1 MALLPVYLPLAET
14 AIDGLMLVAIGAGV
28 GLMSGMFGVGGGFL
42 ITPMLIFLGVP
53 PPIAAATGANTV
65 VASSAAGAIAHWRRG
80 TLDLKM
86 GVLLVGGGFA
96 GSGAS
101 VWVFGW
107 LTRLGQIDLV
117 VALCYVLLLGGVGI
131 LMFAESLRAM
141 LAPSAKAGPAKAAS
155 GKTALSKPRGRWL
168 RGLPWQMQF
177 PKSGIETSVLAPL
190 LLGIFIG
197 VLTGLM
203 GVGGG
208 FLLVPAMI
216 YLLAMPTSVVVGTS
230 LFQIV
235 FVSAN
240 VTFLQAVSH
249 QTVDIVLAG
258 LLIAGSVV
266 AAPLG
271 ARLGAKLGAARLR
284 VLLALLVLAVAG
296 QLGYGLVERP
306 DDLYSIRFDLA
317 PPPQGETP

>member
-14 AIDGLMLVAIGAGV
+14 AIDGLLLVAIGAGV

-86 GVLLVGGGFA
+86 GTLLICGGFA
-96 GSGAS
+96 GSAAS

-107 LTRLGQIDLV
+107 LTKLGQIDLV

-141 LAPSAKAGPAKAAS
+141 LAKPAKAIA
-155 GKTALSKPRGRWL
+155 GKSAAARPRGQWL

-190 LLGIFIG
+190 ALGMFIG

-216 YLLAMPTSVVVGTS
+216 YMLAMPTSVVVGTS

-240 VTFLQAVSH
+240 VTLLQAISH

-271 ARLGAKLGAARLR
+271 AKLGAKLGAARLR

>member
-14 AIDGLMLVAIGAGV
+14 AIDGLLLVAIGAGV

-86 GVLLVGGGFA
+86 GTLLLVGGLA

-107 LTRLGQIDLV
+107 LTKLGQIDLV
-117 VALCYVLLLGGVGI
+117 VALCYVVLLGGVGI

-141 LAPSAKAGPAKAAS
+141 LAKPAKAIAAKS
-155 GKTALSKPRGRWL
+155 AASKPRGQWL
-168 RGLPWQMQF
+168 RGLPWQMRF
-177 PKSGIETSVLAPL
+177 PKSGIDTSALAPL
-190 LLGIFIG
+190 VLGILIG

-216 YLLAMPTSVVVGTS
+216 YLLAMPTATVVGTS

-306 DDLYSIRFDLA
+306 DDLYSIRFDVA

>member
-14 AIDGLMLVAIGAGV
+14 AIDGFLLVAIGAGV

-86 GVLLVGGGFA
+86 GLLLVVGGFA

-107 LTRLGQIDLV
+107 LTKLGQIDLV
-117 VALCYVLLLGGVGI
+117 VALCYVVLLGSVGI

-141 LAPSAKAGPAKAAS
+141 LAKPTKAAH
-155 GKTALSKPRGRWL
+155 GKTAAAAPRGQWL
-168 RGLPWQMQF
+168 RGLPWQIRF
-177 PKSGIETSVLAPL
+177 PKSGIETSAIAPL
-190 LLGIFIG
+190 LLGMFIG

-216 YLLAMPTSVVVGTS
+216 YLLAMPTATVVGTS

-284 VLLALLVLAVAG
+284 VLLALLVLGVAG
-296 QLGYGLVERP
+296 QLGWGLVERP
-306 DDLYSIRFDLA
+306 DDLYSIRFDVA

>member
-14 AIDGLMLVAIGAGV
+14 AIDGMLLVAIGAGV

-86 GVLLVGGGFA
+86 GVLLLLGGLV

-101 VWVFGW
+101 VWLFGW
-107 LTRLGQIDLV
+107 LARLGQIDLV
-117 VALCYVLLLGGVGI
+117 VALCYVLLLGSVGI
-131 LMFAESLRAM
+131 LMLAESLRELVAKPVRAA
-141 LAPSAKAGPAKAAS
+141 AP
-155 GKTALSKPRGRWL
+155 KPRGRWL
-168 RGLPWQMQF
+168 RSLPWQVRF
-177 PKSGIETSVLAPL
+177 PKSGIETSALAPL
-190 LLGIFIG
+190 VLGMFIG

-216 YLLAMPTSVVVGTS
+216 YLIGMPTVMTVGTS
-230 LFQIV
+230 LLQIAIV
-235 FVSAN
+235 GSA
-240 VTFLQAVSH
+240 VTFLQATTN
-249 QTVDIVLAG
+249 QTVDIM
-258 LLIAGSVV
+258 
-266 AAPLG
+266 
-271 ARLGAKLGAARLR
+271 
-284 VLLALLVLAVAG
+284 LALILILGGVVGAQIGAVFAGKLRGDQIRILLGLIVLAV
-296 QLGYGLVERP
+296 GLAVAVDLVLP
-306 DDLYSIRFDLA
+306 PADLYIL
-317 PPPQGETP
+317 TPVAD

>member
-14 AIDGLMLVAIGAGV
+14 AIDATLLVGIGAGV
-28 GLMSGMFGVGGGFL
+28 GLLSGLFGVGGGFL
-42 ITPMLIFLGVP
+42 ITPILIFLGVP

-65 VASSAAGAIAHWRRG
+65 IASSAAGALAHWRRG

-86 GVLLVGGGFA
+86 GALLLAGGLA

-101 VWVFGW
+101 VWLFGV

-117 VALCYVLLLGGVGI
+117 VAFCYVVLLGSVGA
-131 LMFAESLRAM
+131 LMLVESVRAM
-141 LAPSAKAGPAKAAS
+141 IAAPVSASPA
-155 GKTALSKPRGRWL
+155 KPRGGLAR
-168 RGLPWQMQF
+168 RLPWQMTF
-177 PKSGIETSVLAPL
+177 AKSGIGASALAPVA
-190 LLGIFIG
+190 LGVAIG

-216 YLLAMPTSVVVGTS
+216 YLLGMPTATVVGTS

-249 QTVDIVLAG
+249 QTVDILLAA

-266 AAPLG
+266 AAPYG
-271 ARLGAKLGAARLR
+271 ARLGAKLGAVKLR
-284 VLLALLVLAVAG
+284 GLLALLVLGVAG
-296 QLGYGLVERP
+296 QLAFRLVERP
-306 DDLYSIRFDLA
+306 DDLYSIRFEIRV
-317 PPPQGETP
+317 PQGETP

>member
-14 AIDGLMLVAIGAGV
+14 AIDGLLLVAIGAGV

-65 VASSAAGAIAHWRRG
+65 VASSVAGALAHWRRG

-86 GVLLVGGGFA
+86 GTLLLVGGLV

-117 VALCYVLLLGGVGI
+117 VALCYVLLLGTVGL

-141 LAPSAKAGPAKAAS
+141 LAKPLRTSAP
-155 GKTALSKPRGRWL
+155 KPRGQWL
-168 RGLPWQMQF
+168 RGLPWQMHF
-177 PKSGIETSVLAPL
+177 PKSGIDTSALAPL
-190 LLGIFIG
+190 LLGMFIG

-249 QTVDIVLAG
+249 QTVDVVLAG

>member
-14 AIDGLMLVAIGAGV
+14 AIDATLLVGIGAGV
-28 GLMSGMFGVGGGFL
+28 GLLSGLFGVGGGFL
-42 ITPMLIFLGVP
+42 ITPILIFLGVP

-65 VASSAAGAIAHWRRG
+65 IASSAAGALAHWRRG

-86 GVLLVGGGFA
+86 GALLLAGGLA

-101 VWVFGW
+101 VWLFGV

-117 VALCYVLLLGGVGI
+117 VAFCYVVLLGSVGA
-131 LMFAESLRAM
+131 LMLVESVRAM
-141 LAPSAKAGPAKAAS
+141 IAAPVSASLA
-155 GKTALSKPRGRWL
+155 KPRGRL
-168 RGLPWQMQF
+168 ARRLPWQMTF
-177 PKSGIETSVLAPL
+177 AKSGIEASALAPVA
-190 LLGIFIG
+190 LGVAIG

-216 YLLAMPTSVVVGTS
+216 YLLGMPTATVVGTS

-249 QTVDIVLAG
+249 QTVDILLAA

-266 AAPLG
+266 AAPYG
-271 ARLGAKLGAARLR
+271 ARLGAKLGAVKLR
-284 VLLALLVLAVAG
+284 GLLALLVLGVAG
-296 QLGYGLVERP
+296 QLAFGLVERP
-306 DDLYSIRFDLA
+306 DDLYSIRFEIRV
-317 PPPQGETP
+317 PQGETP

>member
-14 AIDGLMLVAIGAGV
+14 AIDGLLLVAIGAGV

-86 GVLLVGGGFA
+86 GTLLLLGGLA

-117 VALCYVLLLGGVGI
+117 VALCYVVLLGGVGI
-131 LMFAESLRAM
+131 LMFAESMRAM
-141 LAPSAKAGPAKAAS
+141 LAKPTKTAAGKAA
-155 GKTALSKPRGRWL
+155 AAKPRGQWL
-168 RGLPWQMQF
+168 RGLPWQMHF
-177 PKSGIETSVLAPL
+177 PKSGIETSALAPL
-190 LLGIFIG
+190 VLGIFIG

-216 YLLAMPTSVVVGTS
+216 YLLAMPTATVVGTS

-306 DDLYSIRFDLA
+306 DDLYSIRYDLA
-317 PPPQGETP
+317 PTPQGETP

>member
-14 AIDGLMLVAIGAGV
+14 AIDAALLVGIGAGV
-28 GLMSGMFGVGGGFL
+28 GLLSGLFGVGGGFL
-42 ITPMLIFLGVP
+42 ITPILIFLGVP

-65 VASSAAGAIAHWRRG
+65 IASSAAGALAHWRRG

-86 GVLLVGGGFA
+86 GVLLLAGGLV

-101 VWVFGW
+101 VWLFGV

-117 VALCYVLLLGGVGI
+117 VAFCYVVLLGSVGA
-131 LMFAESLRAM
+131 LMLVESVRAMFA
-141 LAPSAKAGPAKAAS
+141 APVAA
-155 GKTALSKPRGRWL
+155 AAAIKPRGGFAR
-168 RGLPWQMQF
+168 RLPWQMAF
-177 PKSGIETSVLAPL
+177 AKSGIEASALAPL
-190 LLGIFIG
+190 ALGVAIG

-216 YLLAMPTSVVVGTS
+216 YLLGMPTATVVGTS
-230 LFQIV
+230 LFQIL

-249 QTVDIVLAG
+249 QTVDIVLAA
-258 LLIAGSVV
+258 LLIGGSVV
-266 AAPLG
+266 AAPYG
-271 ARLGAKLGAARLR
+271 ARLGAKLGAVKLR
-284 VLLALLVLAVAG
+284 GLLALLVLGVAG
-296 QLGYGLVERP
+296 QLAFGLVERP
-306 DDLYSIRFDLA
+306 DDLYSIRFEIRV
-317 PPPQGETP
+317 PQGETP

>member
-14 AIDGLMLVAIGAGV
+14 AIDGLLLVAIGAGV

-42 ITPMLIFLGVP
+42 ITPMLIFLVVP

-80 TLDLKM
+80 TLDVKM
-86 GVLLVGGGFA
+86 GTLLLLGGLA

-107 LTRLGQIDLV
+107 LTKLGQIDLV
-117 VALCYVLLLGGVGI
+117 VALCYVVLLGGVGI
-131 LMFAESLRAM
+131 LMFAESMRAM
-141 LAPSAKAGPAKAAS
+141 LAKPVRAAQGKPAVA
-155 GKTALSKPRGRWL
+155 KPRGQWL
-168 RGLPWQMQF
+168 RGLPWQMRF
-177 PKSGIETSVLAPL
+177 PKSGIDTSALAPL
-190 LLGIFIG
+190 VLGIFIG

-216 YLLAMPTSVVVGTS
+216 YLLAMPTATVVGTS

-306 DDLYSIRFDLA
+306 DDLYSIRFDVA

>member
-1 MALLPVYLPLAET
+1 MALLPVYLPLTET
-14 AIDGLMLVAIGAGV
+14 AIDGLLLVAIGAGV

-42 ITPMLIFLGVP
+42 VTPVLIFLGVP

-65 VASSAAGAIAHWRRG
+65 VASSVAGALAHWRRG
-80 TLDLKM
+80 TLDFKM
-86 GVLLVGGGFA
+86 GTLLLVGGLG

-107 LTRLGQIDLV
+107 LTQIGQIDLV
-117 VALCYVLLLGGVGI
+117 VALCYVLLLGSVGL

-141 LAPSAKAGPAKAAS
+141 FAKPARAGLGKPAAA
-155 GKTALSKPRGRWL
+155 KPRGHWLRGHWL
-168 RGLPWQMQF
+168 RGLPWQMHF
-177 PKSGIETSVLAPL
+177 PKSGIETSALAPL

-235 FVSAN
+235 FVAAN
-240 VTFLQAVSH
+240 VTLLQAVSH

-284 VLLALLVLAVAG
+284 VLLAVLILAVAG

-306 DDLYSIRFDLA
+306 DDLYSIRFDLSA
-317 PPPQGETP
+317 PPQGETP

>member
-1 MALLPVYLPLAET
+1 MSLLPVYLPLAET

-86 GVLLVGGGFA
+86 GALLVCGGFA

-107 LTRLGQIDLV
+107 LTKLGQIDLV
-117 VALCYVLLLGGVGI
+117 VALCYVVLLGSVGI

-141 LAPSAKAGPAKAAS
+141 LAKPARAAP
-155 GKTALSKPRGRWL
+155 GKTVVAKPRGRWL
-168 RGLPWQMQF
+168 RGLPWQMAF
-177 PKSGIETSVLAPL
+177 PKSGIETSALAPL
-190 LLGIFIG
+190 LLGMCIG